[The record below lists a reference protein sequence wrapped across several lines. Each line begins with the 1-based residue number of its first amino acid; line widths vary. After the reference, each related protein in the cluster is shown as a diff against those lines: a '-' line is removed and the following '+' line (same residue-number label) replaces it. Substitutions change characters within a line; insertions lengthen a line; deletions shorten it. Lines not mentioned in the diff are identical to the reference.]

1 MLKFENYYTHRLYFF
16 KMTAQS
22 RDDFYW
28 EYSDE
33 PHTTRRKQILGKR
46 PQSLVLY

>member
-1 MLKFENYYTHRLYFF
+1 
-16 KMTAQS
+16 MTAQS

-33 PHTTRRKQILGKR
+33 PHTTRRKQILGKQLKNL
-46 PQSLVLY
+46 PTL